1 MIKRTLSLSF
11 VIEVKDTLV
20 VFKENNKKFGEAK
33 YFSYLTGILIIK
45 VKIMRKYIR
54 ALEIPFYLFVFAVGC
69 LERGHTGLGIFLF
82 VISVIRLIVNVSFDE
97 FIYKR

>member
-1 MIKRTLSLSF
+1 MFCVLLKTYA
-11 VIEVKDTLV
+11 
-20 VFKENNKKFGEAK
+20 KKFGEAK
-33 YFSYLTGILIIK
+33 NLSYLTGILIIK

-54 ALEIPFYLFVFAVGC
+54 ALEIPFYLFVIAVGC
-69 LERGHTGLGIFLF
+69 LERGHTGLAIFLF